1 MAFGKLSRKQWNIR
15 NFDASIMKRKCANY
29 WIADK
34 PLKLERRN
42 IPLTWDG
49 KSTVQ
54 GPEEPRDK
62 KIKTRWYQVTGY
74 IICTHTP
81 TDYLSLQSRGH

>member
-1 MAFGKLSRKQWNIR
+1 
-15 NFDASIMKRKCANY
+15 MKRKCANY

-42 IPLTWDG
+42 ILLTWDG

-54 GPEEPRDK
+54 GPEEPRHK
-62 KIKTRWYQVTGY
+62 KSKQDGNQVTKMMIHY
-74 IICTHTP
+74 MDSYTH
-81 TDYLSLQSRGH
+81 